1 MSIKITKEEYVAEAG
16 FPCHIVIE
24 HYHNHPIK
32 SLEVLS
38 FKAISS
44 DALSKI
50 NAFFETGCT
59 PSSAY
64 REFLCSLRKNCEN
77 ELDFHIKKVDRS
89 ITPRRRDFNTL
100 YKKYC
105 LENFG
110 GKDCA
115 EMFEKLGEKIE
126 QFLQME
132 PESRIEY
139 STYNTDEDSPFILAI
154 VTPLMQRVHSMVS
167 HISMIYLHSFS

>member
-1 MSIKITKEEYVAEAG
+1 MQLSIPARSFLVA
-16 FPCHIVIE
+16 
-24 HYHNHPIK
+24 
-32 SLEVLS
+32 
-38 FKAISS
+38 S
-44 DALSKI
+44 DAISKI
-50 NAFFETGCT
+50 NGLFEIGCT

-64 REFLCSLRKNCEN
+64 RGFLCGLRKICEN

-89 ITPRRRDFNTL
+89 ITPRRRDFNNL

-132 PESRIEY
+132 PESCIKY
-139 STYNTDEDSPFILAI
+139 STYDADEDSPFILAI
-154 VTPLMQRVHSMVS
+154 VTPLMQRVHTMVS
-167 HISMIYLHSFS
+167 RTFSYQVKENFQKSLHTSRRIFS